1 MSATTARILVVD
13 DETHMRSALQRLFA
27 LDGYEVELYESGKM
41 LLESADL
48 QRPGC
53 ILLDMLMPGMNG
65 LDTQK
70 ALVARQCPLPLVFLT
85 GSADVHNAVAAMRAG
100 AVDFVEKPFDN
111 ADLLQRVGHALADY
125 QRERAAQQGAQDIA
139 ERFKR
144 LSPRETEVIGKIAA
158 GLTNKEIAREL
169 GTSHRT
175 VEIQR
180 AHIMERMQARSLAD
194 LIRMYLTVNPDPAN
208 R

>member
-1 MSATTARILVVD
+1 MSVAPARILVVD
-13 DETHMRSALQRLFA
+13 DEAHMRSALQRVFA
-27 LDGYEVELYESGKM
+27 LAGFQVELYESGAL
-41 LLESADL
+41 LLETADL

-53 ILLDMLMPGMNG
+53 ILLDMLMPGMTG
-65 LDTQK
+65 LEVQR
-70 ALVARQCPLPLVFLT
+70 ALIARQCPLPMVFLT
-85 GSADVHNAVAAMRAG
+85 GSADVRSAVAAMRAG
-100 AVDFVEKPFDN
+100 AVDFLEKPFDN
-111 ADLLQRVGHALADY
+111 ADLLQRVGNAYAAY
-125 QRERAAQQGAQDIA
+125 QREWAAQQGALDIA

-158 GLTNKEIAREL
+158 GLTNKEIARAL

-180 AHIMERMQARSLAD
+180 AHIMERMQADSLAD
-194 LIRMYLTVNPDPAN
+194 LIRMYLAVNPDPAS